1 MFSNLPISIKLFLE
15 IVSSGM
21 MPKSLPSSS
30 RNFKFGDDPIKT
42 TQRDTVKVSKCD
54 VLLVPC
60 KSTSLLSSKSTEKRA
75 KYFIG
80 VIIHSL
86 LVLVPGPISLRHLT
100 YFDHMVL
107 SIRLISS
114 PTLFFGHHT
123 MNFMILWINS
133 SWQIIKNKSSII
145 GWSPEHMNNRK
156 TFV

>member
-1 MFSNLPISIKLFLE
+1 MFPIYQGMFSTNLPISIKLFLE

-30 RNFKFGDDPIKT
+30 KNFKFGEDPIKT
-42 TQRDTVKVSKCD
+42 TQRDTVNVSKCD

-60 KSTSLLSSKSTEKRA
+60 KSTSLFSSISREKG

-80 VIIHSL
+80 GHTRSVTGTRTGH
-86 LVLVPGPISLRHLT
+86 ISLRHLT

-123 MNFMILWINS
+123 MNFMIFWINS
-133 SWQIIKNKSSII
+133 SW
-145 GWSPEHMNNRK
+145 
-156 TFV
+156 